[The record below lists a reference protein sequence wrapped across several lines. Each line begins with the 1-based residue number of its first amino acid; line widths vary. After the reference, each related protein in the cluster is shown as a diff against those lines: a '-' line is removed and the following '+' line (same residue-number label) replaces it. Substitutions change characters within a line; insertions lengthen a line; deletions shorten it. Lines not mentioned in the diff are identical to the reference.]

1 MKSRGPIVR
10 ILGWTSLL
18 AAFAVASYLTV
29 EVESGGGCRAG
40 AGCSEVLSSRF
51 SRFAGVPVGFFGVGT
66 YGLLLLAGA
75 LAIRGPAVAQAV
87 RAAEDAGFVLA
98 IGAAIWFSAVQA
110 LFVRAFC
117 PLCLAAHALAAA
129 GVLLSRAARPRT
141 GGRANV
147 SKLAYGLPLAG
158 IAALAAFQTF
168 GPEPERVRSISAPG
182 VFASAANGDRG
193 FRLYDGAVA
202 IDPESLPTIG
212 SPGTA
217 GAVAVT
223 DWTCPHCL
231 ELHRVLE
238 GIVGADALV
247 GGVSIV
253 LVPGFRTPEARELH
267 RVLLTVFRADRALY
281 SDLSGA
287 ILSGELEPAAAAVLA
302 RARRSMT
309 EDFYERAWAEAPWV
323 EETLRSGERL
333 LAENDSRLESASLPQ
348 LMIGDRILSGTPR
361 RETVVELL
369 REFAGQPI
377 RREGGAALEVAGA
390 FVFANRILDFGQVGK
405 GESPLGRFEFRN
417 GSAEPVTITRIK
429 PSCGCTAVEG
439 WRQTL
444 APGATGHFEVRL
456 DTRWL
461 RGGVSKPIDVE
472 TSATRVRTR
481 LHVRATVFSPVEV
494 TPSTVTLAE
503 VSGAPVEPK
512 RLEIVVTDASPLS
525 IREVRTT
532 NPHFRAELVEVE
544 PGRRYEVIV
553 TASEGSAAPQQGEL
567 VISLGHPRLEEERV
581 PLYRS
586 RIEALGVSPASILRS
601 AVPAAERTRH
611 MISVT
616 SNDSRVPALE
626 ISDLE
631 FSFGE
636 GVRIDSMEG
645 LGPSSRRIVVTL
657 PADFDAAAAQA
668 ADAHLSFATNVP
680 YAPRVRVP
688 VRLVETRRE

>member
-51 SRFAGVPVGFFGVGT
+51 SRFAGVPVGFLGVGT

-75 LAIRGPAVAQAV
+75 LAIRGPAVAPAV

-110 LFVRAFC
+110 FFVRAFC
-117 PLCLAAHALAAA
+117 PLCLAAHALAAT

-147 SKLAYGLPLAG
+147 SNLAYGLPIAG

-168 GPEPERVRSISAPG
+168 GPEPERVRSVSAPG
-182 VFASAANGDRG
+182 VLAAAVNGDRG
-193 FRLYDGAVA
+193 RHPDGGAVA
-202 IDPESLPTIG
+202 LDPESLPAIG
-212 SPGTA
+212 NPGTL

-238 GIVGADALV
+238 SIVGADASGV
-247 GGVSIV
+247 GVV

-281 SDLSGA
+281 SQLSGA
-287 ILSGELEPAAAAVLA
+287 ILSGELEPAAAAVLS

-348 LMIGDRILSGTPR
+348 LMIGDRILSGSPR

-369 REFAGQPI
+369 AAFSGQPI
-377 RREGGAALEVAGA
+377 RIEGGAAPEASGG
-390 FVFANRILDFGQVGK
+390 FEFASRILDFGQVGK

-472 TSATRVRTR
+472 TSATRVPTR

-512 RLEIVVTDASPLS
+512 RFEIVVTDASPLS

-553 TASEGSAAPQQGEL
+553 AASEDAVAPQQGEL
-567 VISLGHPRLEEERV
+567 VIPLGHPRLEEERV

-616 SNDSRVPALE
+616 SNDPRVPSLE

-657 PADFDAAAAQA
+657 PAEFDAAAAQA

-680 YAPRVRVP
+680 DAPRVRVP